1 MRLSENFAM
10 PLFDFACRVCDK
22 TSELLLRGD
31 AAPVCPHC
39 GSTAM
44 TKLMSAIAP
53 APRSPGMIQRT
64 RRQAHSEGHF
74 SNYSAAE
81 RKQILK
87 S

>member
-1 MRLSENFAM
+1 
-10 PLFDFACRVCDK
+10 
-22 TSELLLRGD
+22 
-31 AAPVCPHC
+31 
-39 GSTAM
+39 
-44 TKLMSAIAP
+44 
-53 APRSPGMIQRT
+53 MIQRT